1 MKGKIYKVN
10 RIRGMVAIQT
20 ESGDFSVF
28 ERGEEK
34 GNVGD
39 EVEWNGDGII
49 GEVVLKNHSRQ
60 STTIIIFKYH
70 RVPLGTLNARLLF
83 AT

>member
-1 MKGKIYKVN
+1 
-10 RIRGMVAIQT
+10 MVAIQT
-20 ESGDFSVF
+20 ENGDFSVF

-49 GEVVLKNHSRQ
+49 G
-60 STTIIIFKYH
+60 
-70 RVPLGTLNARLLF
+70 RLLF
-83 AT
+83 KS